1 MKVIKGIIKVVKGTR
16 DAFMMPMMEGTGL
29 VAVDI
34 YNSKGRVI
42 GSTMTKEQRTVITSR
57 VPV

>member
-1 MKVIKGIIKVVKGTR
+1 MKIIKRITKVAKGAK

-29 VAVDI
+29 VAVEI
-34 YNSKGRVI
+34 YNSKGRAI
-42 GSTMTKEQRTVITSR
+42 GSTLTKEQRTVMTTR